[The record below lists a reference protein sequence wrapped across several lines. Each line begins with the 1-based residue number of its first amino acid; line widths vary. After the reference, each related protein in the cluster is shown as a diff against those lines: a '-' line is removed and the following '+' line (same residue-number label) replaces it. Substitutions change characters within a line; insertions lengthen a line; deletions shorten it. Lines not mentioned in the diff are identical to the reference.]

1 MLYVFR
7 SGDRLSIAWGSR
19 APQQTTENRLSQLDT
34 RRRWFGFI
42 RTGNAG

>member
-7 SGDRLSIAWGSR
+7 TGDRLSIAWDSR
-19 APQQTTENRLSQLDT
+19 APQRATEDRLTQLDT